1 MQESRQKLNKYKRKL
16 KKYMQINQNLQD
28 NLKQQGNELNYS
40 KH

>member
-16 KKYMQINQNLQD
+16 KKYMQINQKLQD
-28 NLKQQGNELNYS
+28 NLNQQGNELNYA